1 MDNRENTP
9 PVAQPRLVRRFRVRG
24 ICFVPCDLELEIE
37 AESEEE
43 AIREALTCP
52 CNQSIDGNSIDAGAA
67 FDWQPTAEEINPA
80 NSELAD

>member
-1 MDNRENTP
+1 MSETGELQ
-9 PVAQPRLVRRFRVRG
+9 PVDERRLVRRFRVRG

-52 CNQSIDGNSIDAGAA
+52 WKQSIDGNCIDAAAA
-67 FDWQPTAEEINPA
+67 FDWQPAAEEVNPA
-80 NSELAD
+80 NDQVQ